1 MNAEISVIATCVEAT
16 IFLLL
21 YDLHDYCMTV
31 PLSIQSVSNNKFQK

>member
-16 IFLLL
+16 IFLL